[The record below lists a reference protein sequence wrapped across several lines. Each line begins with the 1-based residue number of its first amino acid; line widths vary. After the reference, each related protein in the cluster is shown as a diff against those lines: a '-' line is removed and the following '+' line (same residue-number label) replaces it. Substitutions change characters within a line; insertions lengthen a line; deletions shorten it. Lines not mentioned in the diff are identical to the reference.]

1 LKNHMTSNKTS
12 VPKNHPRYFSLVI
25 REKLV
30 EGFKNGLVAHEGL
43 IAHGRGESF
52 DYLLGEKTTGPAL
65 KSINAA
71 SALLLLAD
79 LPVLSVNGNTAALC
93 ADEICELNHL
103 LEKSAVE
110 VNLFYRTKKRE
121 ELIANELRKCGLKKV
136 LGIGTDSLAEIPE
149 LESNRRKVDPEGI
162 LIADLVFVPLE
173 DGDRTVALK
182 KMGKKVITIDLNPL
196 SRTSVTADISIVDNV
211 VRAVPHLIKSIEYH
225 RNNSTKKDLQ
235 EIVSNYNN
243 EAALRDGLDIMRS
256 SKMLTASEPR

>member
-1 LKNHMTSNKTS
+1 MASNKTF

-52 DYLLGEKTTGPAL
+52 DYLLGEKTTEPAL

-71 SALLLLAD
+71 SAMFILANF
-79 LPVLSVNGNTAALC
+79 PVLSVNGNTAALC
-93 ADEICELNHL
+93 AREICELNYL
-103 LEKSAVE
+103 LEKSGVE

-121 ELIANELRKCGLKKV
+121 ELIEKELKKCGLKTI
-136 LGIGTDSLAEIPE
+136 LGVGNDNPGEIPE
-149 LESNRRKVDPEGI
+149 LESNRRKVDPQGI

-173 DGDRTVALK
+173 DGDRTIALK
-182 KMGKKVITIDLNPL
+182 KMNKKVITVDLNPL

-211 VRAVPHLIKSIEYH
+211 VRAVPQLIKCVEYH
-225 RNNSTKKDLQ
+225 KKNSTKKELQ
-235 EIVSNYNN
+235 EIVSSYKN
-243 EAALRDGLDIMRS
+243 EEVLREGLDIMRS
-256 SKMLTASEPR
+256 SKMLTAPEHT

>member
-1 LKNHMTSNKTS
+1 MTSNKTFI
-12 VPKNHPRYFSLVI
+12 PKNHPRYFSLVI

-52 DYLLGEKTTGPAL
+52 DYLLGEKTTEPAL
-65 KSINAA
+65 KSVNAA
-71 SALLLLAD
+71 SAMFILANF
-79 LPVLSVNGNTAALC
+79 PVLSVNGNTAALC
-93 ADEICELNHL
+93 AKEICGLNYL

-121 ELIANELRKCGLKKV
+121 ELIADELKKCGLKTI
-136 LGIGTDSLAEIPE
+136 LGVGNDNPGEIPE

-173 DGDRTVALK
+173 DGDRTIALK
-182 KMGKKVITIDLNPL
+182 KMNKKVITVDLNPL

-211 VRAVPHLIKSIEYH
+211 VRAVPQLIKCVEYH
-225 RNNSTKKDLQ
+225 KKNSTKKELQ
-235 EIVSNYNN
+235 EIVSRYNN
-243 EAALRDGLDIMRS
+243 EEALREGLDIMRS
-256 SKMLTASEPR
+256 SKMLTAPEHT

>member
-1 LKNHMTSNKTS
+1 MASNKTF
-12 VPKNHPRYFSLVI
+12 VPKNHPRYFSLVV

-52 DYLLGEKTTGPAL
+52 DYLLGEKTTEPAL

-71 SALLLLAD
+71 SAMFILANF
-79 LPVLSVNGNTAALC
+79 PVLSVNGNTAALC
-93 ADEICELNHL
+93 AREICELNYL

-121 ELIANELRKCGLKKV
+121 GLIENELIKCGLKTI
-136 LGIGTDSLAEIPE
+136 LGVGNDNLVEIPE
-149 LESNRRKVDPEGI
+149 LESNRRKVDPKGI

-173 DGDRTVALK
+173 DGDRTIALK
-182 KMGKKVITIDLNPL
+182 KMNKKVITVDLNPL

-211 VRAVPHLIKSIEYH
+211 VRAVPHLIKCIEYH
-225 RNNSTKKDLQ
+225 KKNSTKKELQ
-235 EIVSNYNN
+235 EIVSRYNN
-243 EAALRDGLDIMRS
+243 EEALREGLDIMRS
-256 SKMLTASEPR
+256 SKMLTAPEHT